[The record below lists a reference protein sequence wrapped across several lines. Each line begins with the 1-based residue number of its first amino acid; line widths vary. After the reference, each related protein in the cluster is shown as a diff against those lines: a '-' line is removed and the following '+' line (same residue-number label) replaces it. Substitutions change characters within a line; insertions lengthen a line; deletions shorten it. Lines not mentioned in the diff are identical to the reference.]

1 MSADLLNQHAVIS
14 DLQQTEEILVDQHKA
29 MNEFLQQF
37 LPESQKLHHTTNYVE
52 YDQDSKWSIAGS
64 FTYPIRSMMCF
75 IYFPIFE
82 QLS

>member
-29 MNEFLQQF
+29 MNEFLAQF

-52 YDQDSKWSIAGS
+52 YDQDSEYSN
-64 FTYPIRSMMCF
+64 
-75 IYFPIFE
+75 
-82 QLS
+82 